1 MNRPGKC
8 GGLEPWAFVV
18 PAAGVKLH
26 GGDALTRIREGG
38 EREVAEGHQEVLK
51 RNSIRGSSGDET
63 WLKITKK
70 C

>member
-1 MNRPGKC
+1 M
-8 GGLEPWAFVV
+8 
-18 PAAGVKLH
+18 KLH